1 MPECHIRNITAHHF
15 HFNGGKDNT
24 EIGYDMI
31 IWLDSIVQLRLVSGF
46 KRKVLGWDNY
56 IVHMKYPVNF
66 LDKSNLAKLEL
77 QEERVQTKVTVS
89 TIETTARVVNTLY
102 SIYKRD
108 NLYMVA
114 SRTNHLNT
122 NKRKLWL
129 GLLNEFEDLFDV
141 TLDKQDTK
149 PA

>member
-1 MPECHIRNITAHHF
+1 M
-15 HFNGGKDNT
+15 
-24 EIGYDMI
+24 
-31 IWLDSIVQLRLVSGF
+31 SGF
-46 KRKVLGWDNY
+46 KRKVLGWDNS
-56 IVHMKYPVNF
+56 IVHMKYPGNF

-89 TIETTARVVNTLY
+89 TREATERVGNTLY

-122 NKRKLWL
+122 NKRKL
-129 GLLNEFEDLFDV
+129 
-141 TLDKQDTK
+141 
-149 PA
+149 

>member
-1 MPECHIRNITAHHF
+1 
-15 HFNGGKDNT
+15 
-24 EIGYDMI
+24 MI

-46 KRKVLGWDNY
+46 KRKVLGWDNS
-56 IVHMKYPVNF
+56 IVHMKYPGNF

-89 TIETTARVVNTLY
+89 TREATARVVNTLY

-114 SRTNHLNT
+114 YRTNNLNT

-141 TLDKQDTK
+141 TLDKQDTT